1 MANDILLNKLENNAL
16 RERMSFISRN
26 KALIKSLFLNPL
38 IDVGVINLKKLH
50 KKIKYFLFSFKIN
63 QYLRSLL

>member
-26 KALIKSLFLNPL
+26 RALIKSLFLNPL
-38 IDVGVINLKKLH
+38 IDIGVSFSENLH
-50 KKIKYFLFSFKIN
+50 KKVKKI
-63 QYLRSLL
+63 